1 MGGLRRQKQDAII
14 VDPATRGKLALVQ
27 AANSRLRYSW
37 LTDTEY
43 SNVNKYKYIQCDY
56 IEIRFTICSLIHL
69 ENNVLMISR

>member
-27 AANSRLRYSW
+27 AANSRLRSSW

-43 SNVNKYKYIQCDY
+43 SNVNKYIQCDY
-56 IEIRFTICSLIHL
+56 IEIRFTICSWTHL
-69 ENNVLMISR
+69 ENNVLMIS